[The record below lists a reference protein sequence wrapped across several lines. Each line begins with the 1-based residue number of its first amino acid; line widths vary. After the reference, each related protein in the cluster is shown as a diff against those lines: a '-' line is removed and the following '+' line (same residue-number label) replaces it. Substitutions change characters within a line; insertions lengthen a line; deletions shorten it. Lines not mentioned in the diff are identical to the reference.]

1 MDYDHVAAIY
11 DSYVTSDYDIA
22 FFLEE
27 VRSVHGP
34 VLELMAGT
42 GRVSLPL
49 ADAGAALCCVDLS
62 APMLARLEEKL
73 RPEHQVR
80 TLCADLRQLELG
92 ERFGLALIPF
102 NAFMEI
108 VEPQDQLAALL
119 AIRRHLTPGG
129 ELLLT
134 LHNPALRRQ
143 GIDGRLVRARRLPLP
158 EGSLVFW
165 SQLDEEPGGRVTGLQ
180 FMETYDAQGLM
191 RSRRMQELRFAL
203 IERAAFEGLAAEAGF
218 EIKEL
223 LGDYDRSVFEPEGS
237 PYMIWRL
244 GAVR

>member
-11 DSYVTSDYDIA
+11 DSYVTADYDIA
-22 FFLEE
+22 FFLQE
-27 VRSVHGP
+27 VRAAQGP

-49 ADAGAALCCVDLS
+49 AEAGAALCCVDLS
-62 APMLARLEEKL
+62 APMLGQLEAKL

-80 TLCADLRQLELG
+80 TVRADLRRLELG

-108 VEPQDQLAALL
+108 VDRDDQLLALR
-119 AIRRHLTPGG
+119 AIRRHLAPGG

-134 LHNPALRRQ
+134 LHNPALRRR
-143 GIDGRLVRARRLPLP
+143 GIDGRLSRAQRLALP

-165 SQLDEEPGGRVTGLQ
+165 SQLDEEPGGLVTGLQ
-180 FMETYDAQGLM
+180 FMEVYDAQGLM
-191 RSRRMQELRFAL
+191 LSRRMQELRFAL
-203 IERAAFEGLAAEAGF
+203 IERRDFEALAAEAGF
-218 EIKEL
+218 EIREL
-223 LGDYDRSVFEPEGS
+223 LGDYERSAFDPQRS
-237 PYMIWRL
+237 PTMIWRL
-244 GAVR
+244 AATR